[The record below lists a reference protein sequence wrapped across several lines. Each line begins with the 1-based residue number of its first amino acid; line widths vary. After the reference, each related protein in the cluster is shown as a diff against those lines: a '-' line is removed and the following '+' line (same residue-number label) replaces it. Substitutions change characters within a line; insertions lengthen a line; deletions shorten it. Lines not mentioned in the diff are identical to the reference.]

1 MQVGVI
7 GGGFTGL
14 ACATV
19 LAQQGVDVFL
29 YEKNSKLGGLAAG
42 FQEMTWNSTL
52 EMFYHHWFR
61 SDKHVFR
68 FAKLWNAEEGLVFK
82 RPSTVIQTDEHDF
95 VQLDSAVSLLRF
107 PELSLFSRVRMG
119 GCLAFLKLYWNWQ
132 HLEGKTAEEWCLK
145 YMGEDGYRKIW
156 QPLLVGKF
164 GERFSSEVN
173 MAWLWSRLKCRTAEL
188 GTYQGGFDQFVKK
201 AEDALSRCGVRIM
214 KDVQKIHLDRTRAG
228 WSVAADGHGIQEHDA
243 VVVAASPRAFSAI
256 AGEHASDYIR
266 SFSGQPSLGVQV
278 IVLALSRKLG
288 DHYWYSLKRT
298 PLQPFLA
305 AIEHTNF
312 VDSAE
317 YDGETLVY
325 FAKYVPTGTD
335 EWKQTDGQL
344 VDLALQCCR
353 LIRPDFSPDCLIRSK
368 VFRDEY
374 AQPIMGLNASRFI
387 PSVHV
392 NGASRLFHASMGHVY
407 PWDRG
412 TNYALEL
419 GERVAR
425 QVIKSLP
432 SKSAARERK
441 S

>member
-14 ACATV
+14 ACASI
-19 LAQQGVDVFL
+19 LAQRGIDVFL
-29 YEKNSKLGGLAAG
+29 YEKNPKLGGLAAG
-42 FQEMTWNSTL
+42 FQEMTWASTL
-52 EMFYHHWFR
+52 EAYYHHWFR
-61 SDKHVFR
+61 SDKHVFK
-68 FAKLWNAEEGLVFK
+68 FAKLWNAESGLVFR

-95 VQLDSAVSLLRF
+95 VQLDSALSLLRF
-107 PELSLFSRVRMG
+107 PELGLISRVRMG
-119 GCLAFLKLYWNWQ
+119 ACLAFLKMYRNWQ
-132 HLEGKTAEEWCLK
+132 RLEGKTAEEWCLK

-188 GTYQGGFDQFVKK
+188 GTYQGGFDNYVKK
-201 AEDALSRCGVRIM
+201 AEDYLIRHGVRVI
-214 KDVQKIHLDRTRAG
+214 KEAQKIHVDRTRAG
-228 WSVAADGHGIQEHDA
+228 WTVAAEGHGIQEHDA
-243 VVVAASPRAFSAI
+243 VVIAASPRAFSGL
-256 AGEHASDYIR
+256 AGTHAPEYAR
-266 SFSGQPSLGVQV
+266 TLSGHPSLGVQV
-278 IVLALSRKLG
+278 IILALNQKLG
-288 DHYWYSLKRT
+288 SHYWYSLKRNA
-298 PLQPFLA
+298 LQPFLA

-312 VDSAE
+312 VAAEE

-325 FAKYVPTGTD
+325 FAKYVQTGTE
-335 EWKQTDGQL
+335 EWRQTDGQL

-353 LIRPDFSPDCLIRSK
+353 LIRPDFSSDCLIRSK
-368 VFRDEY
+368 VFREEY
-374 AQPIMGLNASRFI
+374 AQPIMGVNASRFV
-387 PSVHV
+387 PTVHI

-432 SKSAARERK
+432 ATSVVRAPKG
-441 S
+441 